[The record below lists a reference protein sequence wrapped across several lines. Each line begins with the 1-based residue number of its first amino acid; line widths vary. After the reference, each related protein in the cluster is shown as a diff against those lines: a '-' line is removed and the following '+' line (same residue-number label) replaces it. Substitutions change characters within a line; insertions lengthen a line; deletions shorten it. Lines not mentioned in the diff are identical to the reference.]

1 MDVLADLRR
10 LDKEEKEFA
19 EDEYNCEFTNNE
31 VRWEREAKKKE
42 KKKKSLK
49 GKKQKILSTDL
60 IEEIEARR

>member
-10 LDKEEKEFA
+10 LDREEKEFA
-19 EDEYNCEFTNNE
+19 EDEYNSEFCNSE

-42 KKKKSLK
+42 KKKNSRK

-60 IEEIEARR
+60 TEEIEARR